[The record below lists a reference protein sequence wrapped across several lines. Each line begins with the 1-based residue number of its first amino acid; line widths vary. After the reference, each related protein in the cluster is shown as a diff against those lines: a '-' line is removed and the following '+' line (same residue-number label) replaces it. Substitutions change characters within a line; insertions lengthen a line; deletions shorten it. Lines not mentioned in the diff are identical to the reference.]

1 MTIRPPDRQRG
12 EQQDKQ
18 DRYQDA
24 VHDYRTWRSGA
35 RFQLSV
41 RRRRLSGRPTRQ
53 RPIADRNL
61 QGLQAQVWRRANPLC
76 GFRSR
81 AGCAGSMLQPRRL
94 CPNPGDSRQAF
105 ATPGSQ
111 WYHSKA
117 ETRWADAM
125 KPGAAPASGSLPA
138 QAPPGG
144 RPSKH
149 SFAYIHKSTHPR
161 VVWFS
166 AFSSERTLNPR
177 MVETHAGKRGMIST
191 MKTMSPLLRG

>member
-1 MTIRPPDRQRG
+1 MRGRSWFRRGSICGAGFQPSWGIARRAPSSTTIRPPDRQRG

-111 WYHSKA
+111 WYHSKRKA

-125 KPGAAPASGSLPA
+125 KPG
-138 QAPPGG
+138 PP
-144 RPSKH
+144 RPVGL
-149 SFAYIHKSTHPR
+149 YQRRPPR
-161 VVWFS
+161 GETVK
-166 AFSSERTLNPR
+166 AFLCLYS
-177 MVETHAGKRGMIST
+177 
-191 MKTMSPLLRG
+191 